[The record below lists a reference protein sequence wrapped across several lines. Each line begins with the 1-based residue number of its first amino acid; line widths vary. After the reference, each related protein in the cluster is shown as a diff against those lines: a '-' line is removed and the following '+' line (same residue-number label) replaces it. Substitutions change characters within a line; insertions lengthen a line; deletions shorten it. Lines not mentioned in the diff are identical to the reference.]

1 MSWKGTLDFLY
12 GRNAQENP
20 RPQDPTM
27 FSVPCDEFFYT
38 KFCSEITKY
47 RGGKSTPEALT
58 EAFNQL
64 ANHTSIP
71 LAAHAFWQDMR
82 LFSCITEFFE
92 ECVSGKNSE
101 ADYHWTDMIVFA
113 LVKLMDT
120 RAGVST
126 LESLPLEQLD
136 TILIFLLNHSTNFP
150 HLWRITYEISCVS
163 KLLEGYEKNIV
174 RAGTDYIGSI
184 LNKFTHL
191 QAQSK
196 DKKVVYTTL
205 PEYKT
210 IQEQIAVLKY
220 VVPSIYN
227 ISIKC
232 REAFDLVIDTAPGT
246 FLNLFKRMYDIFI
259 VSSDYGLHLTEDS
272 VVEMNTFIDS
282 IILFDSSSSLSFS
295 TGTLPRNL
303 IILFND
309 FNTHVASTA
318 ALAFGRICSSNAA
331 VHSVWD
337 TLMFDENIAHVVTGF
352 KTGLSHTDD
361 MFREACCSA
370 LLSMLDGPFRV
381 KKDVFK
387 AVIFES
393 GVAKKNADDPNYAA
407 LCLLFE

>member
-1 MSWKGTLDFLY
+1 MSWRDTLDFLY

-47 RGGKSTPEALT
+47 REGKSTPEALT

-71 LAAHAFWQDMR
+71 LAAHAFWKDMR

-92 ECVSGKNSE
+92 ECVNGKNNE
-101 ADYHWTDMIVFA
+101 ADHHWTDMVVFA
-113 LVKLMDT
+113 LAKLVDT

-136 TILIFLLNHSTNFP
+136 TILVFLLNHATNFP
-150 HLWRITYEISCVS
+150 RLWKITYEISCVS

-184 LNKFTHL
+184 LNKFTRL
-191 QAQSK
+191 QAQLENK
-196 DKKVVYTTL
+196 RVVHTTL
-205 PEYKT
+205 PEHKAV
-210 IQEQIAVLKY
+210 QEQITILKY
-220 VVPSIYN
+220 VVSSVYN
-227 ISIKC
+227 ISVTC
-232 REAFDLVIDTAPGT
+232 RDAFDLIIDTAPNT
-246 FLNLFKRMYDIFI
+246 FLDLFKRTYDIFI
-259 VSSDYGLHLTEDS
+259 VSSDYGLHLVEDS

-282 IILFDSSSSLSFS
+282 VILFDSSSSLSFS

-303 IILFND
+303 IILFGD

-331 VHSVWD
+331 VHSVWN
-337 TLMFDENIAHVVTGF
+337 TLMFDENMAHVVAGF
-352 KTGLSHTDD
+352 RTGLSHTDD
-361 MFREACCSA
+361 AFREACCSA

-387 AVIFES
+387 AVIFEP
-393 GVAKKNADDPNYAA
+393 GAAERNADDPNYAA
-407 LCLLFE
+407 LCSLFE